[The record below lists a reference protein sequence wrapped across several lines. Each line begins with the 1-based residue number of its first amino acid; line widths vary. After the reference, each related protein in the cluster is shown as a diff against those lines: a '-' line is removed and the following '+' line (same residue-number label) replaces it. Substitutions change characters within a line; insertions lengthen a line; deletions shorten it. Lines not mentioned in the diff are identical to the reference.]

1 MSLEAYVPILMFMIV
16 ALAFGCVLL
25 IVGWV
30 ASPSRPDP
38 DKMAPYECGFEAFED
53 ARMRFDVRYYLVAL
67 LFILFD
73 LEIAFLFPWAVAL
86 KEVGTVG
93 FAAMM
98 VFLAI
103 LTVGFIY
110 EWKKGALDWE

>member
-53 ARMRFDVRYYLVAL
+53 AFEAHDSVRSVVPKVSQSIIPNRVHLSS
-67 LFILFD
+67 IRR
-73 LEIAFLFPWAVAL
+73 
-86 KEVGTVG
+86 
-93 FAAMM
+93 
-98 VFLAI
+98 
-103 LTVGFIY
+103 
-110 EWKKGALDWE
+110 